1 MLNTLLF
8 HEICFFIKAILK
20 AHSLFCTDVVLN
32 KANASNKRDMIEQ
45 MEFTR
50 NVWNGSTEKKKT
62 LAPLKNTLNILKDKT
77 PNLDFSSNC

>member
-50 NVWNGSTEKKKT
+50 NV
-62 LAPLKNTLNILKDKT
+62 
-77 PNLDFSSNC
+77 

>member
-1 MLNTLLF
+1 MKYT
-8 HEICFFIKAILK
+8 FFIKAILK

-62 LAPLKNTLNILKDKT
+62 TGTIKKYTEHSKR
-77 PNLDFSSNC
+77 